1 MTIYKDKA
9 IEAGKLNDRLNLVL
23 LKYKKYRSW
32 LENFR
37 LKKKEKLYPDN
48 QTFEEGL
55 IEYLAERNLM
65 YLVNGEIMQDSYGS
79 FVYVNDLPKY
89 WETTNSGEI
98 ALKNKLFPSESAK
111 ETFDVR
117 FRLFQI
123 IGICIAALGGLI
135 TLITFLYKFL
145 KCFF

>member
-1 MTIYKDKA
+1 M
-9 IEAGKLNDRLNLVL
+9 ER
-23 LKYKKYRSW
+23 
-32 LENFR
+32 
-37 LKKKEKLYPDN
+37 LYPDN

-55 IEYLAERNLM
+55 IEYLSERNLM
-65 YLVNGEIMQDSYGS
+65 YFVNGETMQDSYGN

-89 WETTNSGEI
+89 WEITDSGEI

-111 ETFDVR
+111 EAFDVR

-135 TLITFLYKFL
+135 TLFTFLYKYIVRFL
-145 KCFF
+145 